1 MNLAPVKTDMLLV
14 VLDTHFDVNP
24 PAKSGDVEAQ
34 ISAHCF
40 SLICC
45 LISVIA
51 TFLLVVLIRLFVRK
65 SEGEVQ
71 GINNPFRRDV
81 KENGG

>member
-1 MNLAPVKTDMLLV
+1 MNLAPVKIDMLLV

-24 PAKSGDVEAQ
+24 PAKTGYVEAQ
-34 ISAHCF
+34 IIAPRF

-45 LISVIA
+45 LISEIA
-51 TFLLVVLIRLFVRK
+51 TFLLFVFIRLFVRK
-65 SEGEVQ
+65 SEGKAQ
-71 GINNPFRRDV
+71 RINNPFRQDV